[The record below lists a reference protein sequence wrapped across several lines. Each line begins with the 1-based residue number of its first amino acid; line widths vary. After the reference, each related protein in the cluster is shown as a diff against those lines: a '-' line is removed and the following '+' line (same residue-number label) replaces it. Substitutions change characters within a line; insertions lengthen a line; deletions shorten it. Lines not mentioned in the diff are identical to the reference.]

1 MSGLEPAAQLAWT
14 RSLSL
19 RLSYGNPC
27 DRSVFAAERYSES
40 AAVMVSA
47 DEALEL
53 RFQHRGVYRS
63 CSELLPSPETS
74 RHACGARIARMDV
87 APAAVRFAC
96 RRFMRSCTVWNQ
108 SCRHAAPLQAAH
120 AQAVGST
127 SAGARLPV
135 RKALLFG
142 SVRLDGMQQTNL
154 QHATGKPAT
163 CNRQTCN
170 MQQTNQQ
177 HATDKS
183 ATCNRQTCN
192 MQQTNLQHAT
202 DKPAT
207 CKRQTCNIQ
216 QTNIQ
221 RTRGAATC
229 HISGRYQRRC
239 CSDTLPSRPLPLA
252 GFIEHRRVVGG
263 RPRSAPH
270 RLRPRN
276 EQRATCNMQRATS
289 NEQRATCNEQRATCN
304 MQRATYNVQHATSN
318 EQHATSN
325 MQRATSNEQRT
336 TSCWPGFRLRVVS

>member
-1 MSGLEPAAQLAWT
+1 MLSMSGLEPAAQLAWT

-154 QHATGKPAT
+154 QHAKDKPAT
-163 CNRQTCN
+163 SNRQTYSG
-170 MQQTNQQ
+170 QE
-177 HATDKS
+177 A
-183 ATCNRQTCN
+183 
-192 MQQTNLQHAT
+192 LQHAT
-202 DKPAT
+202 SADD
-207 CKRQTCNIQ
+207 
-216 QTNIQ
+216 
-221 RTRGAATC
+221 TRGAA
-229 HISGRYQRRC
+229 IQMRYLLDLYRSLASSSIDGSSAVGRAQ
-239 CSDTLPSRPLPLA
+239 
-252 GFIEHRRVVGG
+252 
-263 RPRSAPH
+263 
-270 RLRPRN
+270 LR
-276 EQRATCNMQRATS
+276 TGCG
-289 NEQRATCNEQRATCN
+289 
-304 MQRATYNVQHATSN
+304 HATSN

>member
-163 CNRQTCN
+163 CNRQT
-170 MQQTNQQ
+170 
-177 HATDKS
+177 DRKS
-183 ATCNRQTCN
+183 
-192 MQQTNLQHAT
+192 
-202 DKPAT
+202 
-207 CKRQTCNIQ
+207 
-216 QTNIQ
+216 
-221 RTRGAATC
+221 
-229 HISGRYQRRC
+229 
-239 CSDTLPSRPLPLA
+239 
-252 GFIEHRRVVGG
+252 VV
-263 RPRSAPH
+263 
-270 RLRPRN
+270 
-276 EQRATCNMQRATS
+276 
-289 NEQRATCNEQRATCN
+289 
-304 MQRATYNVQHATSN
+304 
-318 EQHATSN
+318 
-325 MQRATSNEQRT
+325 
-336 TSCWPGFRLRVVS
+336 